1 MSIKQ
6 RLADLAKEF
15 EGYGP
20 GHVAQ
25 VVHDWFETLEVRFE
39 NLEKADAG
47 DTSGLVD
54 KIKSEFADVLAGL
67 KTDFERVEKAAALE
81 IAELKE
87 GFEARIKALED
98 APLRGTPATTDAPE
112 TPAAPPAA
120 SGEAAPTADAN
131 AGNSSPAPAPGGAAP
146 DAPVGDAA
154 TPTLGAPAA

>member
-25 VVHDWFETLEVRFE
+25 VVHDWFDTLEVRFE
-39 NLEKADAG
+39 NLEKAAAG
-47 DTSGLVD
+47 DVSGLVD
-54 KIKSEFADVLAGL
+54 KIKAEFADVLAGL

-81 IAELKE
+81 IAELKD

-98 APLRGTPATTDAPE
+98 APRV
-112 TPAAPPAA
+112 PPAIT
-120 SGEAAPTADAN
+120 GEANTSA
-131 AGNSSPAPAPGGAAP
+131 
-146 DAPVGDAA
+146 
-154 TPTLGAPAA
+154 